1 MLIHDKTDMFL
12 YDEALLASRNTTSQY
27 IQRVYTLQYINQAK
41 TKFSIDVIKRYYI
54 FNFFWGEENSKYILV
69 MIIVLIII

>member
-1 MLIHDKTDMFL
+1 MLIHDKTNLFL
-12 YDEALLASRNTTSQY
+12 YDKTLPAFRNTTSQY

-41 TKFSIDVIKRYYI
+41 TKFSIDVIKRYYK
-54 FNFFWGEENSKYILV
+54 FNFFLGEENSKNILV

>member
-27 IQRVYTLQYINQAK
+27 IQRVYTLQYIHEAK
-41 TKFSIDVIKRYYI
+41 TKFSNDVIKKRQLCI
-54 FNFFWGEENSKYILV
+54 YILRSQE
-69 MIIVLIII
+69 L